1 MYSKRVAYCEYGCI
15 QDVWRIVSADW
26 HKLVRN
32 STKCLILRHNYF
44 DYVFFV
50 CARMLVCLLK

>member
-1 MYSKRVAYCEYGCI
+1 MRVAYCEYGRRQCA
-15 QDVWRIVSADW
+15 WRDVSAGW

>member
-1 MYSKRVAYCEYGCI
+1 MRVAGCKYGRI
-15 QDVWRIVSADW
+15 QDVWRIVSAGW